1 MEIVSKGTAI
11 VQGESDIGIVRAQS
25 IGIVDEMFVH
35 TGDKVK
41 KGEALMQVIEKQGEE
56 GEMNHQNKK

>member
-1 MEIVSKGTAI
+1 
-11 VQGESDIGIVRAQS
+11 
-25 IGIVDEMFVH
+25 MFVH